1 MKARSLFLAF
11 GALLLIAISIYL
23 YSSRQ
28 TVVSTL
34 GQPTALQSGQRGGG
48 LTIERK
54 HIVVARKD
62 SQLIILLDLYPNR
75 KELEVAGDSAKNIV
89 VTTASHYAKQYFS
102 SPDNKLSES
111 AVVHIVFVENMD
123 EYNRADYA
131 GMKRFGTLTFSKVG
145 SDIVLSQD
153 NLSKIP

>member
-1 MKARSLFLAF
+1 M
-11 GALLLIAISIYL
+11 
-23 YSSRQ
+23 
-28 TVVSTL
+28 
-34 GQPTALQSGQRGGG
+34 
-48 LTIERK
+48 
-54 HIVVARKD
+54 
-62 SQLIILLDLYPNR
+62 LLDLYPNR

-123 EYNRADYA
+123 EYNRADYT

-145 SDIVLSQD
+145 SDIVLSQN